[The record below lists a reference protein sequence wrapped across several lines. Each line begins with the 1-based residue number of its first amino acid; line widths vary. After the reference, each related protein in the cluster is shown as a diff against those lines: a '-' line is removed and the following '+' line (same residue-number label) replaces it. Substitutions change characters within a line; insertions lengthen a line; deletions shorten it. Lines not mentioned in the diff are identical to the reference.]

1 MKNITLSADEHTIEV
16 ARRLARSQK
25 KTLNQIFRE
34 WLDQYTAHSRTGH
47 NMDMLMK
54 RLENVRSG
62 RHFTRDERNAR

>member
-1 MKNITLSADEHTIEV
+1 MKNVTLSADEHTIEE

-34 WLDQYTAHSRTGH
+34 WLAQYTAHSRAAH
-47 NMDMLMK
+47 NMDLLMK